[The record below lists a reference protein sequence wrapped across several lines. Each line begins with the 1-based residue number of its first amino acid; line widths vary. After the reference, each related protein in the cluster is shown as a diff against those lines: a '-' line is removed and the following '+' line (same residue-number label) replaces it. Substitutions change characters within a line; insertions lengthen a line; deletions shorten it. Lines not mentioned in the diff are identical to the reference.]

1 LLVCRA
7 AYHLEF
13 REMKVANFVAI
24 SLSLCAMVA
33 LRTPAYAE
41 TKLTDFG
48 GTWQGVGTDRS
59 TPFESAQK
67 TRCRASINATLTQM
81 SSNIVCNGAA
91 GLTKVIQLNIILSGD
106 AFTGTLTQKATMSGS
121 NSPTVLNGSING
133 RKTNTT
139 AEFTVSFPG
148 LTPSVA
154 VTLTLMNP
162 ASFSML
168 ATTIGG
174 QLMNVVFNRT

>member
-1 LLVCRA
+1 
-7 AYHLEF
+7 
-13 REMKVANFVAI
+13 MKAANFVAI
-24 SLSLCAMVA
+24 GLSLYMMAA
-33 LRTPAYAE
+33 IRTPAYAE

-48 GTWQGVGTDRS
+48 GTWQGSGADRS

-67 TRCRASINATLTQM
+67 TRCRANINSTLTQM
-81 SSNIVCNGAA
+81 SSSIVCNGTA
-91 GLTKVIQLNIILSGD
+91 GLTKTIQLNIALSGD
-106 AFTGTLTQKATMSGS
+106 AFTGTLTQKATTGSGS
-121 NSPTVLNGSING
+121 PPTVLNGSVNG

-139 AEFTVSFPG
+139 AQFTVSFPG

-162 ASFSML
+162 ASFSMQ

>member
-1 LLVCRA
+1 
-7 AYHLEF
+7 
-13 REMKVANFVAI
+13 MKVANFIAI
-24 SLSLCAMVA
+24 GLLLCATA
-33 LRTPAYAE
+33 AIRAPAHAE

-48 GTWQGVGTDRS
+48 GTWQGSGTDRS

-81 SSNIVCNGAA
+81 RSSIVCNGAA
-91 GLTKVIQLNIILSGD
+91 GLTKAIQLNIVLSGD
-106 AFTGTLTQKATMSGS
+106 VFTGALSQKATRSGS
-121 NSPTVLNGSING
+121 NSPTVLNGSVNG

-139 AEFTVSFPG
+139 AKFTVSFPG

-154 VTLTLMNP
+154 VTLTLMNS
-162 ASFSML
+162 ASFSMQ
-168 ATTIGG
+168 ATTLGG